1 MSKIENQKKR
11 SNRLLLFLGI
21 TVVVLLLVLLIGKKS
36 GWIGGDDLV
45 KVATTKAE
53 KASIT
58 ESVTANGKIQPE
70 VEVKISSD
78 VSGEIREL
86 YIKEG
91 DSVKAGQLLARIDP
105 ELYQSALARTEAA
118 LNNSKAN
125 LASSRARLLQA
136 EAKFT
141 ELEKQFQRNTKLHQE
156 KLLSDA
162 EFETAKSTYVTARAE
177 VESAK
182 QNILASQFT
191 VQSQEATLKESTK
204 NLSRTEIFAPVNG
217 VVSKLSVEKGERVV
231 GTSQMAGTE
240 MMRIANLND
249 MEVSVDVNEND
260 IVKVALGDTTLVEVD
275 AYGTRKFKGIVT
287 EIANS
292 ATITLATTSDQ
303 VTNFVVKIRILRTSY
318 ADLSLLYGSKRSVF
332 RPGMSASVD
341 IQTQSVN
348 DVIAI
353 PIESVTMRDK
363 SELDSSKVET
373 IKVKRKT
380 SNTTTTKKSTDEQ
393 EMVFVFN
400 DGKVF
405 LRQVK
410 TGIQNDKLIEIKDGL
425 KVGDEVVSAPFS
437 AITRTLK
444 NNTGVKKVA
453 KDELFET
460 KPE

>member
-21 TVVVLLLVLLIGKKS
+21 AVVVLLLVLVIGKKS

-86 YIKEG
+86 YVKEG
-91 DSVKAGQLLARIDP
+91 DSVRAGQLLARIDP

-136 EAKFT
+136 EAKLT
-141 ELEKQFQRNTKLHQE
+141 ELEKQFLRNTKLHQE

-162 EFETAKSTYVTARAE
+162 EFETAKSTYVTAKAE

-260 IVKVALGDTTLVEVD
+260 IVKVALGDTSLVEVD

-292 ATITLATTSDQ
+292 ATTTSATTSDQ
-303 VTNFVVKIRILRTSY
+303 VTNFVVKIRILRSSY
-318 ADLSLLYGSKRSVF
+318 ADLSAQYGNKRNVF

-341 IQTQSVN
+341 VQTQSVN
-348 DVIAI
+348 DVVAI

-363 SELDSSKVET
+363 SELDSTKTEG
-373 IKVKRKT
+373 IAVKRK
-380 SNTTTTKKSTDEQ
+380 SPSGSPTKKSTDEQ

-400 DGKVF
+400 DGKVA
-405 LRQVK
+405 LRAVK

-425 KVGDEVVSAPFS
+425 QVGDEVVSAPFS
-437 AITRTLK
+437 AISRTLK
-444 NNTGVKKVA
+444 NNIAVKKVV
-453 KDELFET
+453 KEELFES

>member
-21 TVVVLLLVLLIGKKS
+21 AVVVLLLVLVIGKKS

-86 YIKEG
+86 YVKEG
-91 DSVKAGQLLARIDP
+91 DSVRAGQLLARIDP
-105 ELYQSALARTEAA
+105 ELYQSALARTEAS

-136 EAKFT
+136 EAKLT

-162 EFETAKSTYVTARAE
+162 EFETAKSTYVTAKAE

-260 IVKVALGDTTLVEVD
+260 IVKVALGDTSLVEVD

-292 ATITLATTSDQ
+292 ATTTSATTSDQ
-303 VTNFVVKIRILRTSY
+303 VTNFVVKIRILRSSY
-318 ADLSLLYGSKRSVF
+318 ADLSAQYGSKRSVF

-341 IQTQSVN
+341 VQTQSVN
-348 DVIAI
+348 DVVAI

-363 SELDSSKVET
+363 SELDSTKTEG
-373 IKVKRKT
+373 IAVKRKST
-380 SNTTTTKKSTDEQ
+380 SGSSTKKSTDEQ

-400 DGKVF
+400 EGKVV
-405 LRQVK
+405 LRAVK
-410 TGIQNDKLIEIKDGL
+410 TGIQNDKLIEIKEGL
-425 KVGDEVVSAPFS
+425 QVGDEVVSAPFS

-444 NNTGVKKVA
+444 NNTAVKKVA
-453 KDELFET
+453 KEELFES

>member
-21 TVVVLLLVLLIGKKS
+21 AVVVLLLVLVIGKKS

-86 YIKEG
+86 YVKEG
-91 DSVKAGQLLARIDP
+91 DSVRAGQLLARIDP
-105 ELYQSALARTEAA
+105 ELYQSALARTEAS

-136 EAKFT
+136 EAKLT

-162 EFETAKSTYVTARAE
+162 EFETAKSTYVTAKAE

-260 IVKVALGDTTLVEVD
+260 IVKVALGDTSLVEVD

-292 ATITLATTSDQ
+292 ATTTSATTSDQ
-303 VTNFVVKIRILRTSY
+303 VTNFVVKIRILRSSY
-318 ADLSLLYGSKRSVF
+318 ADLSAQYGSKRSVF

-341 IQTQSVN
+341 VQTQSVN
-348 DVIAI
+348 DVVAI

-363 SELDSSKVET
+363 SELDSTKTEG
-373 IKVKRKT
+373 IAVKRKST
-380 SNTTTTKKSTDEQ
+380 SGSSTKKSTDEQ

-400 DGKVF
+400 DGKVV
-405 LRQVK
+405 LRAVK
-410 TGIQNDKLIEIKDGL
+410 TGIQNDKLIEIKEGL
-425 KVGDEVVSAPFS
+425 QVGDEVVSAPFS

-444 NNTGVKKVA
+444 NNTAVKKVA
-453 KDELFET
+453 KEELFDS

>member
-21 TVVVLLLVLLIGKKS
+21 AVVVLLLVLVIGKKS

-86 YIKEG
+86 YVKEG
-91 DSVKAGQLLARIDP
+91 DSVRAGQLLARIDP
-105 ELYQSALARTEAA
+105 ELYQSALARTEAS

-136 EAKFT
+136 EAKLT

-162 EFETAKSTYVTARAE
+162 EFETAKSTYVTAKAE

-260 IVKVALGDTTLVEVD
+260 IVKVALGDTSLVEVD

-292 ATITLATTSDQ
+292 ATTTSATTSDQ
-303 VTNFVVKIRILRTSY
+303 VTNFVVKIRILRSSY
-318 ADLSLLYGSKRSVF
+318 ADLSAQYGSKRSVF

-341 IQTQSVN
+341 VQTQSVN
-348 DVIAI
+348 DVVAI

-363 SELDSSKVET
+363 SELDSNKTEG
-373 IKVKRKT
+373 IAVKRKST
-380 SNTTTTKKSTDEQ
+380 SGSSTKKSTDEQ

-400 DGKVF
+400 DGKVV
-405 LRQVK
+405 LRAVK
-410 TGIQNDKLIEIKDGL
+410 TGIQNDKLIEIKEGL
-425 KVGDEVVSAPFS
+425 QVGDEVVSAPFS

-444 NNTGVKKVA
+444 NNTAVKKVA
-453 KDELFET
+453 KEELFES

>member
-21 TVVVLLLVLLIGKKS
+21 AVVVLLLVLVIGKKS

-91 DSVKAGQLLARIDP
+91 DSVKVGQLLARIDP

-156 KLLSDA
+156 KLLSEA

-191 VQSQEATLKESTK
+191 VQSQEATLKEST
-204 NLSRTEIFAPVNG
+204 TVHPTNG
-217 VVSKLSVEKGERVV
+217 IPAASSKFMFFG
-231 GTSQMAGTE
+231 
-240 MMRIANLND
+240 
-249 MEVSVDVNEND
+249 
-260 IVKVALGDTTLVEVD
+260 
-275 AYGTRKFKGIVT
+275 F
-287 EIANS
+287 S
-292 ATITLATTSDQ
+292 ATISD
-303 VTNFVVKIRILRTSY
+303 
-318 ADLSLLYGSKRSVF
+318 
-332 RPGMSASVD
+332 
-341 IQTQSVN
+341 
-348 DVIAI
+348 
-353 PIESVTMRDK
+353 
-363 SELDSSKVET
+363 
-373 IKVKRKT
+373 
-380 SNTTTTKKSTDEQ
+380 
-393 EMVFVFN
+393 
-400 DGKVF
+400 
-405 LRQVK
+405 
-410 TGIQNDKLIEIKDGL
+410 
-425 KVGDEVVSAPFS
+425 
-437 AITRTLK
+437 RTLI
-444 NNTGVKKVA
+444 
-453 KDELFET
+453 
-460 KPE
+460 

>member
-1 MSKIENQKKR
+1 MSKIENQKKK
-11 SNRLLLFLGI
+11 SNRLLVFLGI
-21 TVVVLLLVLLIGKKS
+21 AVVVLLVVIIAGKKS
-36 GWIGGDDLV
+36 GFIGGDDSI

-86 YIKEG
+86 YVKEG

-136 EAKFT
+136 EAKLI

-162 EFETAKSTYVTARAE
+162 EFETAKSAYVTAKAE

-191 VQSQEATLKESTK
+191 VQSQEATLTESTK
-204 NLSRTEIFAPVNG
+204 NLSRTTIFAPVNG

-260 IVKVALGDTTLVEVD
+260 IVKVALGDTALVEVD
-275 AYGTRKFKGIVT
+275 AYGTRKFKGVVT

-292 ATITLATTSDQ
+292 ATTTTATTSDQ
-303 VTNFVVKIRILRTSY
+303 VTNFVVKIRILRSSY
-318 ADLSLLYGSKRSVF
+318 ADLSAQYGSKRSVF

-348 DVIAI
+348 DVVAI

-363 SELDSSKVET
+363 SELDSSKTE
-373 IKVKRKT
+373 IIQVKRKS
-380 SNTTTTKKSTDEQ
+380 SNGSNSKKSNDEQ

-400 DGKVF
+400 DGKVI
-405 LRQVK
+405 LRVVK
-410 TGIQNDKLIEIKDGL
+410 TGIQNDKLIEIKEGL
-425 KVGDEVVSAPFS
+425 QVGDEVVSAPFS

-444 NNTGVKKVA
+444 NNTAVKKVA

>member
-21 TVVVLLLVLLIGKKS
+21 AVVVLLLVLVIGKKS

-86 YIKEG
+86 YVKEG
-91 DSVKAGQLLARIDP
+91 DSVRAGQLLARIDP
-105 ELYQSALARTEAA
+105 ELYQSALARTEAS

-136 EAKFT
+136 EAKLT

-162 EFETAKSTYVTARAE
+162 EFETAKSTYVTAKAE

-260 IVKVALGDTTLVEVD
+260 IVKVALGDTSLVEVD

-292 ATITLATTSDQ
+292 ATTTSATTSDQ
-303 VTNFVVKIRILRTSY
+303 VTNFVVKIRILRSSY
-318 ADLSLLYGSKRSVF
+318 ADLSAQYGSKRSVF

-341 IQTQSVN
+341 VQTQSVN
-348 DVIAI
+348 DVVAI

-363 SELDSSKVET
+363 SELDSTKTEG
-373 IKVKRKT
+373 IAVKRKST
-380 SNTTTTKKSTDEQ
+380 SGSSTKKSTDEQ

-400 DGKVF
+400 DGKVV
-405 LRQVK
+405 LRAVK
-410 TGIQNDKLIEIKDGL
+410 TGIQNDKLIEIKEGL
-425 KVGDEVVSAPFS
+425 QVGDEVVSAPFS

-444 NNTGVKKVA
+444 NNTAVKKVA
-453 KDELFET
+453 KEELFESKT
-460 KPE
+460 E

>member
-1 MSKIENQKKR
+1 MSKIENQKKK
-11 SNRLLLFLGI
+11 SNRLLVFLGI
-21 TVVVLLLVLLIGKKS
+21 AVVVLLVIILIGKKS
-36 GWIGGDDLV
+36 GFIGGDDLT

-86 YIKEG
+86 YVKEG

-136 EAKFT
+136 EAKLS

-162 EFETAKSTYVTARAE
+162 EFETAKSTYVTAKAE

-217 VVSKLSVEKGERVV
+217 VVSKLNVEKGERVV

-260 IVKVALGDTTLVEVD
+260 IVKVALGDTALVEVD
-275 AYGTRKFKGIVT
+275 AYGTRKFKGVVT

-292 ATITLATTSDQ
+292 ATTTTATTSDQ
-303 VTNFVVKIRILRTSY
+303 VTNFVVKIRILRSSY
-318 ADLSLLYGSKRSVF
+318 ADLSAQYGSKRSVF

-348 DVIAI
+348 DVVAI

-363 SELDSSKVET
+363 SELDSSKTET
-373 IKVKRKT
+373 IKVKRKS
-380 SNTTTTKKSTDEQ
+380 SNGSTAKKSNDEQ

-400 DGKVF
+400 DGKVT
-405 LRQVK
+405 LRAVK
-410 TGIQNDKLIEIKDGL
+410 TGIQNDKLIEIKEGL
-425 KVGDEVVSAPFS
+425 QVGDEVVSAPFS

-444 NNTGVKKVA
+444 NNTAVKKVA

>member
-1 MSKIENQKKR
+1 MSKIENQKKK
-11 SNRLLLFLGI
+11 SNRLLVFLGI
-21 TVVVLLLVLLIGKKS
+21 AVVVLIVIIVVGKKA
-36 GWIGGDDLV
+36 GFIGNDDLT
-45 KVATTKAE
+45 KVAIAKAE

-86 YIKEG
+86 YVKEG

-136 EAKFT
+136 EAKLI

-156 KLLSDA
+156 KLLSEA
-162 EFETAKSTYVTARAE
+162 EFETAKSTFVTARAE

-204 NLSRTEIFAPVNG
+204 NLSRTTIFAPVNG
-217 VVSKLSVEKGERVV
+217 VVSKLSVEMGERVV

-260 IVKVALGDTTLVEVD
+260 IVKVALGDTALVEVD
-275 AYGTRKFKGIVT
+275 AYGTRKFKGVVT

-292 ATITLATTSDQ
+292 ATTTTATTSDQ
-303 VTNFVVKIRILRTSY
+303 VTNFVVKIRILRSSY
-318 ADLSLLYGSKRSVF
+318 ADLSAQYGSKRSVF

-348 DVIAI
+348 DVVAI

-363 SELDSSKVET
+363 SELDSSKSE
-373 IKVKRKT
+373 IIQVKRKS
-380 SNTTTTKKSTDEQ
+380 SNGSNSKKSNDEQ

-400 DGKVF
+400 DGKVI
-405 LRQVK
+405 LRVVK
-410 TGIQNDKLIEIKDGL
+410 TGIQNDKLIEIKEGL
-425 KVGDEVVSAPFS
+425 QVGDEVVSAPFS

-444 NNTGVKKVA
+444 NNTAVKKVA

>member
-21 TVVVLLLVLLIGKKS
+21 AVVVLLLVLIIGKKS

-86 YIKEG
+86 YVKEG
-91 DSVKAGQLLARIDP
+91 DSVRAGQLLARIDP

-136 EAKFT
+136 EAKLT
-141 ELEKQFQRNTKLHQE
+141 ELEKQFQRNTKLYQE

-162 EFETAKSTYVTARAE
+162 EFETAKSTYVTAKAE

-217 VVSKLSVEKGERVV
+217 VISKLSVEKGERVV

-260 IVKVALGDTTLVEVD
+260 IVKVALGDTSLVEVD

-292 ATITLATTSDQ
+292 ATTTSATTSDQ
-303 VTNFVVKIRILRTSY
+303 VTNFVVKIRILRSSY
-318 ADLSLLYGSKRSVF
+318 ADLSAQFGNKRNVF

-341 IQTQSVN
+341 VQTQSVN
-348 DVIAI
+348 DVVAI

-363 SELDSSKVET
+363 LELDSAKTES
-373 IKVKRKT
+373 IAVKRK
-380 SNTTTTKKSTDEQ
+380 SISGSSTKKSTDEQ

-400 DGKVF
+400 DGKVV
-405 LRQVK
+405 LRAVK
-410 TGIQNDKLIEIKDGL
+410 TGIQNDKLIEIKEGL
-425 KVGDEVVSAPFS
+425 HVGDEVVSAPFS

-444 NNTGVKKVA
+444 NNIAVKKVA
-453 KDELFET
+453 KDELFES